1 MKKLHKIIAFFSF
14 IFLTGILIAVI
25 TINTSLNKT
34 EITKETIEVQ
44 KDTIYLLNADKKI
57 KTV

>member
-34 EITKETIEVQ
+34 EITKETVEVQ
-44 KDTIYLLNADKKI
+44 KDTIYLLKVEN
-57 KTV
+57 KTL

>member
-1 MKKLHKIIAFFSF
+1 MKNLRKIIALFTF
-14 IFLTGILIAVI
+14 IFVAGIFITIV

-34 EITKETIEVQ
+34 EITNETVEVQ
-44 KDTIYLLNADKKI
+44 KDTLYLLKAEK

>member
-1 MKKLHKIIAFFSF
+1 MKKLHKIIALFSF
-14 IFLTGILIAVI
+14 IFFTGILIAVI

-44 KDTIYLLNADKKI
+44 KDTIYLLKVEN
-57 KTV
+57 KTI

>member
-1 MKKLHKIIAFFSF
+1 MKHLRKIIALFAF
-14 IFLTGILIAVI
+14 IFLTGILITVI

-34 EITKETIEVQ
+34 EITNETVEVQ
-44 KDTIYLLNADKKI
+44 KDTIYLLKVEN

>member
-34 EITKETIEVQ
+34 EITKKTIEVQ
-44 KDTIYLLNADKKI
+44 KDTIYLLKVEN
-57 KTV
+57 KTI